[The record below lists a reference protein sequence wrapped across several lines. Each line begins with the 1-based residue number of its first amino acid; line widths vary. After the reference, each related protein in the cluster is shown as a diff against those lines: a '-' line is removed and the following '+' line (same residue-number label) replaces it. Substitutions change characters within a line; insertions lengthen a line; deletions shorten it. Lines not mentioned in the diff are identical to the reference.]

1 MTVYNYNTDG
11 IPAAPVTLDTLLM
24 HGTTYSFDGSAW
36 NVLTN
41 ENGGTLDLTNYYTKT
56 QVDNEITTAN
66 SGGIPSYH
74 YDKVIVTNT
83 TDTITL
89 PVPHNT
95 QTVSHVKKFIAG
107 DTVTDTHWDFDT
119 GDTSSWDF
127 DPTELNLH
135 DGKIKVKGVDGAAKV
150 VGFDSS
156 DQTAYIVLSDG
167 TLLVS
172 GRNSYYQL
180 GLNNSIDQQTF
191 VVSDITDVVDV
202 CCANDWAMVLL
213 RDGTVRTIGY
223 NNYGHL
229 GSGNTTNQQSWTI
242 SPITNVYK
250 IASGTSHTVA
260 LKNDGTVWTV
270 GYNNYGQ
277 LSNGGTSNVYTWT
290 EVNYN
295 SIPRDI
301 SATIIDI
308 SAASYKTIIMVEQNN
323 IKRGYFCGYGYYG
336 QNGRANQGSDD
347 NFSKFELMTYP
358 TDTVGAKQIV
368 CGAAHNLVLL
378 EDGNVYAQGYFNNIG
393 TSYQSG
399 NYGQPTWWASI
410 GESDVVDIACGW
422 NFSMVM
428 LNSGTVKVAGYN
440 NHGQLGLGHTTH
452 QSAWT
457 VTHSSATA
465 LFAGGYNSL
474 IFDGS
479 DIFISGDNDY
489 GQCGTNLKP
498 TDALAWAIPHY
509 PTVNDVFY
517 GVNSGYCKSLSSVN
531 LLNADTITSISITD
545 TITDGSD
552 IKYALS
558 FDGKLSWVGADA
570 VYTDT
575 VLETATP
582 NVNLATDSTKI
593 WSNGHNGSQLPELV
607 INGLGSAST
616 NQGWWSTNGP
626 FFIGYDFTT
635 PKYLDTIRIQP
646 FVGTTDNYKITRI
659 EVYGNNG
666 GIAGYDTV
674 IIEDYSTAR
683 HDEIVVS
690 FSPKEYTAWKIV
702 FETVSGE
709 LRIESID
716 YELNNN
722 VVVPLLNTTNG
733 NKVITDISTEGNSSE
748 GLALYDFTGFS
759 GNTLDVGIY
768 MSNTLDDVKVSPAV
782 DQITIDMSVNGQYV
796 QISPDIGGLEIS
808 ELGTHDVVFKNT
820 DAVDN
825 TYKIT
830 ISSP

>member
-11 IPAAPVTLDTLLM
+11 IPAAPVTSDTLLM

-135 DGKIKVKGVDGAAKV
+135 NGKIKVKGVDGNAKV

-156 DQTAYIVLSDG
+156 DQTSYIVLSDG

-172 GRNSYYQL
+172 GRNNYGQL
-180 GLNNSIDQQTF
+180 GLNNTIDQQTF
-191 VVSDITDVVDV
+191 VVSDITDVVGIG
-202 CCANDWAMVLL
+202 CHNEWAMALL
-213 RDGTVRTIGY
+213 RDGTVKTVGY
-223 NNYGHL
+223 NGYGQL
-229 GSGNTTNQQSWTI
+229 GSGDTTSQTSWTV

-250 IASGTSHTVA
+250 MDTGYLHSVV
-260 LKNDGTVWTV
+260 LKNDGTVWSV

-277 LSNGGTSNVYTWT
+277 LSNGGTSNVYTWS
-290 EVNYN
+290 EVIYN
-295 SIPRDI
+295 DIPRDI
-301 SATIIDI
+301 SATIVDI
-308 SAASYKTIIMVEQNN
+308 TVGLDWTIVICEQNN
-323 IKRGYFCGYGYYG
+323 IRRGYHSGYGYKGRNG
-336 QNGRANQGSDD
+336 QYNQSSDD
-347 NFSKFELMTYP
+347 NYSQFKLMVYP
-358 TDTVGAKQIV
+358 SSTVGMKKIV
-368 CGAAHNLVLL
+368 AGGAHNLVLL
-378 EDGNVYAQGYFNNIG
+378 YDGGCYAQGEYNNLG
-393 TSYQSG
+393 VAYNTNSYG
-399 NYGQPTWWASI
+399 YATWWKDT
-410 GESDVVDIACGW
+410 GEYTVSDIACGW
-422 NFSMVM
+422 DFSMM
-428 LNSGTVKVAGYN
+428 LLDNGNVKAAGYN
-440 NHGQLGLGHTTH
+440 GHGQLGLGHTTH
-452 QSAWT
+452 QPSWT
-457 VTHSSATA
+457 VSNPSATNV
-465 LFAGGYNSL
+465 FAGGYNSL
-474 IFDGS
+474 LFDGT
-479 DIFISGDNDY
+479 DILISGDNDF
-489 GQCGTNLKP
+489 GQCGANSKP
-498 TDALAWAIPHY
+498 TDEKMW
-509 PTVNDVFY
+509 TVPNHPVVTDIFY
-517 GVNSGYCKSLSSVN
+517 ESNSGYCKSLSSVN

-570 VYTDT
+570 IYTDT
-575 VLETATP
+575 LLETATP

-593 WSNGHNGSQLPELV
+593 WSNGHNGSQVPELV
-607 INGLGSAST
+607 INGLGDGST
-616 NQGWWSTNGP
+616 NQGWWTTTGP

-635 PKYLDTIRIQP
+635 PTYLDTIRIQP
-646 FVGTTDNYKITRI
+646 FVATTDNYKITRI

-666 GIAGYDTV
+666 GITGYDTV

-690 FSPKEYTAWKIV
+690 FSPKEYTAWKII

-820 DAVDN
+820 DTVDN

>member
-1 MTVYNYNTDG
+1 
-11 IPAAPVTLDTLLM
+11 
-24 HGTTYSFDGSAW
+24 
-36 NVLTN
+36 
-41 ENGGTLDLTNYYTKT
+41 
-56 QVDNEITTAN
+56 
-66 SGGIPSYH
+66 
-74 YDKVIVTNT
+74 
-83 TDTITL
+83 
-89 PVPHNT
+89 
-95 QTVSHVKKFIAG
+95 
-107 DTVTDTHWDFDT
+107 
-119 GDTSSWDF
+119 
-127 DPTELNLH
+127 
-135 DGKIKVKGVDGAAKV
+135 
-150 VGFDSS
+150 
-156 DQTAYIVLSDG
+156 
-167 TLLVS
+167 
-172 GRNSYYQL
+172 
-180 GLNNSIDQQTF
+180 
-191 VVSDITDVVDV
+191 
-202 CCANDWAMVLL
+202 
-213 RDGTVRTIGY
+213 
-223 NNYGHL
+223 
-229 GSGNTTNQQSWTI
+229 
-242 SPITNVYK
+242 
-250 IASGTSHTVA
+250 
-260 LKNDGTVWTV
+260 
-270 GYNNYGQ
+270 
-277 LSNGGTSNVYTWT
+277 
-290 EVNYN
+290 
-295 SIPRDI
+295 
-301 SATIIDI
+301 
-308 SAASYKTIIMVEQNN
+308 
-323 IKRGYFCGYGYYG
+323 
-336 QNGRANQGSDD
+336 
-347 NFSKFELMTYP
+347 
-358 TDTVGAKQIV
+358 
-368 CGAAHNLVLL
+368 
-378 EDGNVYAQGYFNNIG
+378 
-393 TSYQSG
+393 
-399 NYGQPTWWASI
+399 
-410 GESDVVDIACGW
+410 
-422 NFSMVM
+422 
-428 LNSGTVKVAGYN
+428 
-440 NHGQLGLGHTTH
+440 
-452 QSAWT
+452 
-457 VTHSSATA
+457 
-465 LFAGGYNSL
+465 
-474 IFDGS
+474 
-479 DIFISGDNDY
+479 
-489 GQCGTNLKP
+489 
-498 TDALAWAIPHY
+498 
-509 PTVNDVFY
+509 
-517 GVNSGYCKSLSSVN
+517 
-531 LLNADTITSISITD
+531 
-545 TITDGSD
+545 
-552 IKYALS
+552 
-558 FDGKLSWVGADA
+558 VGADA

-820 DAVDN
+820 DTVDN